1 MFVTLTNMARGLFD
15 NQLEEI
21 RVAVEKLAGEIVEIE
36 REVKGLE
43 DKKRKSDIESFYAKK
58 MTSFLRTLNV
68 KNIDFDSATKITR
81 KVNDTGSD
89 QPRAVLAYYLA
100 FMLTVFEYS
109 SALTAPMII
118 DSPNQQDQD
127 ATNVA
132 AMIDLIFS
140 TRPDEGQ
147 TILGT
152 VSLHDQVVKDGK
164 IIELVDELS
173 VMSSAVYDDVLATM
187 MPALDQI

>member
-1 MFVTLTNMARGLFD
+1 
-15 NQLEEI
+15 
-21 RVAVEKLAGEIVEIE
+21 
-36 REVKGLE
+36 
-43 DKKRKSDIESFYAKK
+43 
-58 MTSFLRTLNV
+58 
-68 KNIDFDSATKITR
+68 
-81 KVNDTGSD
+81 
-89 QPRAVLAYYLA
+89 
-100 FMLTVFEYS
+100 MLTVFEYS

-173 VMSSAVYDDVLATM
+173 VMSSAVYDDVLSTM
-187 MPALDQI
+187 TPALDQI